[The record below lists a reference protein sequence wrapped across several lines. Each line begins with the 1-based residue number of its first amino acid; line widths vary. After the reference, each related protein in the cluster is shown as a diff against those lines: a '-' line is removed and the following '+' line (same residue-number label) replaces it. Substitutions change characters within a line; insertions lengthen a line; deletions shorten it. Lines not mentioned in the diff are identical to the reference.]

1 MSPVRN
7 RSLSTSNISGGTPTP
22 HSLATNRTREHC
34 MGKYAIRRVLLFIPT
49 LLLATVM
56 VFALFW
62 IVPGD
67 PALTILG
74 GGEGDSG
81 TVSPEQLEQLRQRL
95 GLHRPMYV
103 QYVSWLWSVL
113 CGDLSTSLWYKTPVW
128 AQLKDRFLV
137 TMELA
142 IMAILLAFWA
152 AVPLGVISAVKQD
165 TGFDYASR
173 VFSVIGIALP
183 TFWLG
188 ILIVYAL
195 ASFFEWLPP
204 LGYATL
210 RDDPFMNLQ
219 QLILPAL
226 TLAFTDLA
234 FTSRV
239 TRSSMLE
246 VMREDYLRTARAK
259 GLVER
264 LVVGRHALKNALLPV
279 LTVSGYQFARLLG
292 GVIIVESIFVVP
304 GMGTLLIDSI
314 IHRDFIVLQA
324 IVLLIAAVVLI
335 LNLMVDLS
343 YGVLDPRV
351 RYQ

>member
-1 MSPVRN
+1 
-7 RSLSTSNISGGTPTP
+7 
-22 HSLATNRTREHC
+22 

-49 LLLATVM
+49 LLVATIL
-56 VFALFW
+56 VFTLFW

-67 PALTILG
+67 PALTILA

-81 TVSPEQLEQLRQRL
+81 AVSPEQLEQLRQTL
-95 GLHRPMYV
+95 GLDRAIYV
-103 QYVSWLWSVL
+103 QYASWLTNVL
-113 CGDLSTSLWYKTPVW
+113 RGDLGTSLWYKTPVW
-128 AQLKDRFLV
+128 DQMKDRFLV

-142 IMAILLAFWA
+142 VMAIVLAVCA

-165 TGFDYASR
+165 TGLDYLSR
-173 VFSVIGIALP
+173 IFSSIGIALP
-183 TFWLG
+183 TFWFG

-204 LGYATL
+204 LGYATVW
-210 RDDPFMNLQ
+210 DDPLLNLQ

-226 TLAFTDLA
+226 TLAFNDLA
-234 FTSRV
+234 FTARV

-259 GLVER
+259 GLIETRVI
-264 LVVGRHALKNALLPV
+264 GRHALKNALLPV

-335 LNLMVDLS
+335 LNLLVDLS

>member
-1 MSPVRN
+1 M
-7 RSLSTSNISGGTPTP
+7 GT
-22 HSLATNRTREHC
+22 
-34 MGKYAIRRVLLFIPT
+34 YAIRRTLLFIPT
-49 LLLATVM
+49 LLVATIL
-56 VFALFW
+56 VFTLFW

-67 PALTILG
+67 PALAILA
-74 GGEGDSG
+74 GGEGDTGS
-81 TVSPEQLEQLRQRL
+81 VSPEQLRQLRQAL
-95 GLHRPMYV
+95 GLDRPIYV
-103 QYVSWLWSVL
+103 QYASWLANVFH
-113 CGDLSTSLWYKTPVW
+113 GDLGTSLWYKTPVW
-128 AQLKDRFLV
+128 HQLKDRFLV

-142 IMAILLAFWA
+142 VMAIVLAVGA
-152 AVPLGVISAVKQD
+152 AVPLGVTSAVKQD
-165 TGFDYASR
+165 TGLDYLSR
-173 VFSVIGIALP
+173 IFSSIGIALP

-188 ILIVYAL
+188 ILIVYFL
-195 ASFFEWLPP
+195 AYFFEWLPP
-204 LGYATL
+204 LGYATVW
-210 RDDPFMNLQ
+210 DDPLLNLQ

-226 TLAFTDLA
+226 TLAFNDLA
-234 FTSRV
+234 FTARV

-259 GLVER
+259 GLKELR
-264 LVVGRHALKNALLPV
+264 VVGRHALKNALLPV

-335 LNLMVDLS
+335 LNLMIDLT

>member
-1 MSPVRN
+1 
-7 RSLSTSNISGGTPTP
+7 
-22 HSLATNRTREHC
+22 
-34 MGKYAIRRVLLFIPT
+34 MGKYAIRRTLLFIPT
-49 LLLATVM
+49 LLVTTIL
-56 VFALFW
+56 VFTLFW

-67 PALTILG
+67 PALAILA
-74 GGEGDSG
+74 GGEGDTGS
-81 TVSPEQLEQLRQRL
+81 VSREQLQQLRQTL
-95 GLHRPMYV
+95 GLDRPIYV
-103 QYVSWLWSVL
+103 QYASWLAHVL
-113 CGDLSTSLWYKTPVW
+113 HGDLGTSLWYKTPVW
-128 AQLKDRFLV
+128 HQLKDRFLV

-142 IMAILLAFWA
+142 VMAILLAVCA
-152 AVPLGVISAVKQD
+152 AVPLGVTSAVKQD
-165 TGFDYASR
+165 TGLDYLSR
-173 VFSVIGIALP
+173 IFSSIGIALP

-188 ILIVYAL
+188 ILIVYFL
-195 ASFFEWLPP
+195 AYFFEWLPP
-204 LGYATL
+204 LGYATVW
-210 RDDPFMNLQ
+210 DDPLLNLQ

-226 TLAFTDLA
+226 TLAFNDLA
-234 FTSRV
+234 FTARV

-259 GLVER
+259 GLVELR
-264 LVVGRHALKNALLPV
+264 VVGRHALKNALLPV

-324 IVLLIAAVVLI
+324 IVLLIAAVVLV
-335 LNLMVDLS
+335 LNLMIDLT

>member
-1 MSPVRN
+1 
-7 RSLSTSNISGGTPTP
+7 
-22 HSLATNRTREHC
+22 
-34 MGKYAIRRVLLFIPT
+34 MGKYAIRRALLFIPT
-49 LLLATVM
+49 LLVATIL
-56 VFALFW
+56 VFTLFW

-67 PALTILG
+67 PALTILA

-81 TVSPEQLEQLRQRL
+81 AVVPEQLQQLRQTL
-95 GLHRPMYV
+95 GLDRPIYV
-103 QYVSWLWSVL
+103 QYASWLTNAL
-113 CGDLSTSLWYKTPVW
+113 RGDLGTSLWYKTPVW
-128 AQLKDRFLV
+128 NQLKDRFLV

-142 IMAILLAFWA
+142 VMAIVLATCA
-152 AVPLGVISAVKQD
+152 AVPLGIISAVKQD
-165 TGFDYASR
+165 TGLDYLSR
-173 VFSVIGIALP
+173 IFSSIGIALP
-183 TFWLG
+183 TFWFG
-188 ILIVYAL
+188 ILIVYAF
-195 ASFFEWLPP
+195 ATFFEWLPP

-210 RDDPFMNLQ
+210 WDDPLLNLQ

-226 TLAFTDLA
+226 TLAFNDLA
-234 FTSRV
+234 FTARV

-259 GLVER
+259 GLVELR
-264 LVVGRHALKNALLPV
+264 VIGRHALKNALLPV

>member
-1 MSPVRN
+1 
-7 RSLSTSNISGGTPTP
+7 
-22 HSLATNRTREHC
+22 
-34 MGKYAIRRVLLFIPT
+34 MGKYALRRMLLFIPT
-49 LLLATVM
+49 LLVATM
-56 VFALFW
+56 LVFTLFW

-81 TVSPEQLEQLRQRL
+81 TVSQEQLEQLRGTL
-95 GLHRPMYV
+95 GLDRPIYV
-103 QYVSWLWSVL
+103 QYLSWLGSVL
-113 CGDLSTSLWYKTPVW
+113 RGDLGTSLWYRTPVW
-128 AQLKDRFLV
+128 SQLKDRFLV

-142 IMAILLAFWA
+142 VMAIVLAVCA
-152 AVPLGVISAVKQD
+152 AVPLGVASAVKQD
-165 TGFDYASR
+165 TGFDYLSR
-173 VFSVIGIALP
+173 IFSSIGIALP
-183 TFWLG
+183 TFWFG

-210 RDDPFMNLQ
+210 WDAPLVNLQ
-219 QLILPAL
+219 QLMLPAL
-226 TLAFTDLA
+226 TLAFNDLA
-234 FTSRV
+234 FTARV

-259 GLVER
+259 GLVEI
-264 LVVGRHALKNALLPV
+264 LVIGRHALKNALLPV

-314 IHRDFIVLQA
+314 VHRDFIVLQA

-335 LNLMVDLS
+335 LNLVVDLS
-343 YGVLDPRV
+343 YGLLDPRV

>member
-1 MSPVRN
+1 M
-7 RSLSTSNISGGTPTP
+7 GT
-22 HSLATNRTREHC
+22 
-34 MGKYAIRRVLLFIPT
+34 YAMRRVLLFIPT

-67 PALTILG
+67 PALAILG

-81 TVSPEQLEQLRQRL
+81 TVSPEQLQQLRQRL
-95 GLHRPMYV
+95 GLDRPLYV
-103 QYVSWLWSVL
+103 QYTSWLWGVL
-113 CGDLSTSLWYKTPVW
+113 RGDLGTSLWYKTPVW

-142 IMAILLAFWA
+142 VMAILLAFWA
-152 AVPLGVISAVKQD
+152 AVPLGITSAVKQD
-165 TGFDYASR
+165 TGFDYGSR
-173 VFSVIGIALP
+173 VFCVIGIALP

-195 ASFFEWLPP
+195 AAFFQWLPP

-210 RDDPFMNLQ
+210 WEDPLLNLQ
-219 QLILPAL
+219 QLIFPAL
-226 TLAFTDLA
+226 TLAFADLA
-234 FTSRV
+234 FVARV
-239 TRSSMLE
+239 TRSAMLE

-259 GLVER
+259 GLREMAVI
-264 LVVGRHALKNALLPV
+264 GRHALKNTLLPV
-279 LTVSGYQFARLLG
+279 VTVSGYQFGRLLG

-314 IHRDFIVLQA
+314 IHRDFMVIQA
-324 IVLLIAAVVLI
+324 VVLLIAAVVLT
-335 LNLMVDLS
+335 LNLVIDLL
-343 YGVLDPRV
+343 YGVLDPRI

>member
-1 MSPVRN
+1 
-7 RSLSTSNISGGTPTP
+7 
-22 HSLATNRTREHC
+22 
-34 MGKYAIRRVLLFIPT
+34 MGEYAIRRVLLFIPT
-49 LLLATVM
+49 LLIATVL

-67 PALTILG
+67 PALTILA

-81 TVSPEQLEQLRQRL
+81 SVSAEQLQQLRQAL
-95 GLHRPMYV
+95 GLDRPMYV
-103 QYVSWLWSVL
+103 QYASWLWSVL
-113 CGDLSTSLWYKTPVW
+113 RGDLGTSLWYKTPVW
-128 AQLKDRFLV
+128 EQLKDRFLV

-142 IMAILLAFWA
+142 VMAMLLAFWV
-152 AVPLGVISAVKQD
+152 AVPLGITSAVKQD
-165 TGFDYASR
+165 TGFDYLSR
-173 VFSVIGIALP
+173 VFSTIGIALP

-195 ASFFEWLPP
+195 ASFFQWLPP
-204 LGYATL
+204 LGYATVW
-210 RDDPFMNLQ
+210 DDPLTNLQ
-219 QLILPAL
+219 QLVFPAL
-226 TLAFTDLA
+226 TLAFHDLA
-234 FTSRV
+234 FTARV

-259 GLVER
+259 GLRET

-279 LTVSGYQFARLLG
+279 VTVSGYQFGRLLG

-314 IHRDFIVLQA
+314 VHRDFIVLQA
-324 IVLLIAAVVLI
+324 VVLLIAAVVLM
-335 LNLMVDLS
+335 LNLVIDLL
-343 YGVLDPRV
+343 YGVLDPRI

>member
-1 MSPVRN
+1 
-7 RSLSTSNISGGTPTP
+7 
-22 HSLATNRTREHC
+22 
-34 MGKYAIRRVLLFIPT
+34 MGKYAIRRALLFIPT
-49 LLLATVM
+49 LLVATIL
-56 VFALFW
+56 VFTLFW
-62 IVPGD
+62 VVPGD
-67 PALTILG
+67 PALTILA

-81 TVSPEQLEQLRQRL
+81 AVSPEQLQQLRQTL
-95 GLHRPMYV
+95 GLDRPIYV
-103 QYVSWLWSVL
+103 QYASWLTNAL
-113 CGDLSTSLWYKTPVW
+113 RGDLGTSLWYKTPVW
-128 AQLKDRFLV
+128 NQLKDRFLV

-142 IMAILLAFWA
+142 VMAIVLAICA

-165 TGFDYASR
+165 TGLDYLSR
-173 VFSVIGIALP
+173 IFSSIGIALP

-195 ASFFEWLPP
+195 AYFFEWLPP

-210 RDDPFMNLQ
+210 WDDPLLNLQ

-226 TLAFTDLA
+226 TLAFNDLA
-234 FTSRV
+234 FTARV

-259 GLVER
+259 GLVE
-264 LVVGRHALKNALLPV
+264 LAVIGRHALKNGMLPV

-304 GMGTLLIDSI
+304 GMGTLLIESI

-335 LNLMVDLS
+335 LNLLIDLS

>member
-1 MSPVRN
+1 
-7 RSLSTSNISGGTPTP
+7 
-22 HSLATNRTREHC
+22 
-34 MGKYAIRRVLLFIPT
+34 MGEYAIRRLLLFIPT
-49 LLLATVM
+49 LLIATVL

-62 IVPGD
+62 IIPGD
-67 PALTILG
+67 PALTILA

-81 TVSPEQLEQLRQRL
+81 TVSPEQLQQLRQAL
-95 GLHRPMYV
+95 GLDKPIYV
-103 QYVSWLWSVL
+103 QYGSWLWNVL
-113 CGDLSTSLWYKTPVW
+113 RGNLGTSLWYKTPVW
-128 AQLKDRFLV
+128 EQLKDRFLV

-142 IMAILLAFWA
+142 VMAILLAFCA
-152 AVPLGVISAVKQD
+152 AVPLGITSAVKQD
-165 TGFDYASR
+165 TGFDYLSR
-173 VFSVIGIALP
+173 IFSTIGIALP

-195 ASFFEWLPP
+195 ASFFQWLPP

-210 RDDPFMNLQ
+210 WDDPLLNLQ
-219 QLILPAL
+219 QLIFPAL
-226 TLAFTDLA
+226 TLAFHDLA
-234 FTSRV
+234 FTARV

-259 GLVER
+259 GLMEV

-279 LTVSGYQFARLLG
+279 VTVSGYQFARLLG

-314 IHRDFIVLQA
+314 VHRDFIVIQA
-324 IVLLIAAVVLI
+324 VVLLIAAVVLS
-335 LNLMVDLS
+335 LNLVIDLV
-343 YGVLDPRV
+343 YGVLDPRI

>member
-1 MSPVRN
+1 
-7 RSLSTSNISGGTPTP
+7 
-22 HSLATNRTREHC
+22 
-34 MGKYAIRRVLLFIPT
+34 MGEYAIRRVLLFIPT
-49 LLLATVM
+49 LLAATVL

-67 PALTILG
+67 PALTILA

-81 TVSPEQLEQLRQRL
+81 TVSPEQLEQLRQTL
-95 GLHRPMYV
+95 GLNRPLYV
-103 QYVSWLWSVL
+103 QYASWLWSVL
-113 CGDLSTSLWYKTPVW
+113 RGDLGMSLWYKTPVW
-128 AQLKDRFLV
+128 EQLKDRFLV

-142 IMAILLAFWA
+142 LMAMLLAFWV
-152 AVPLGVISAVKQD
+152 AVPLGITSAVKQD
-165 TGFDYASR
+165 TGFDYFSR
-173 VFSVIGIALP
+173 VFSTIGIALP

-195 ASFFEWLPP
+195 ATFFQWLPP

-210 RDDPFMNLQ
+210 WDDPLLNLQ
-219 QLILPAL
+219 QLIFPAL
-226 TLAFTDLA
+226 TLAFHDLA
-234 FTSRV
+234 FTARV

-259 GLVER
+259 GLLEI
-264 LVVGRHALKNALLPV
+264 LVIGRHALKNALLPV
-279 LTVSGYQFARLLG
+279 VTVSGYQFARLLG

-314 IHRDFIVLQA
+314 VHRDFIVIQA
-324 IVLLIAAVVLI
+324 IVLLIAAVVLS
-335 LNLMVDLS
+335 LNLVIDLL
-343 YGVLDPRV
+343 YGVLDPRI

>member
-1 MSPVRN
+1 
-7 RSLSTSNISGGTPTP
+7 
-22 HSLATNRTREHC
+22 

-81 TVSPEQLEQLRQRL
+81 TVSLEQLQRL
-95 GLHRPMYV
+95 RQTLGLDRPIYV
-103 QYVSWLWSVL
+103 QYASWLWRVL
-113 CGDLSTSLWYKTPVW
+113 HGDLGTSLWYKTPVW

-142 IMAILLAFWA
+142 VMAILLAFWA
-152 AVPLGVISAVKQD
+152 AVPLGIVSAVKQD
-165 TGFDYASR
+165 TGFDYCSR
-173 VFSVIGIALP
+173 VFCVIGIALP

-188 ILIVYAL
+188 ILTVYAL
-195 ASFFEWLPP
+195 ASFFQWLPP

-210 RDDPFMNLQ
+210 WEDPLLNLQ
-219 QLILPAL
+219 QLIFPAL
-226 TLAFTDLA
+226 TLAFADLA
-234 FTSRV
+234 FVARV
-239 TRSSMLE
+239 TRSAMLE

-259 GLVER
+259 GVREMA
-264 LVVGRHALKNALLPV
+264 VIGRHGLKNALLPV
-279 LTVSGYQFARLLG
+279 VTVSGYQFGRLLG

-314 IHRDFIVLQA
+314 IHRDFIVIQA
-324 IVLLIAAVVLI
+324 VVLLIAAVVLS
-335 LNLMVDLS
+335 LNLVIDLF
-343 YGVLDPRV
+343 YGVLDPRI